1 MEFIFAE
8 ETKTDFSNL
17 YQGDLLVKNAKLYSA
32 IEQSHAY

>member
-17 YQGDLLVKNAKLYSA
+17 YQGDLLVKNAKNSA